1 MKKLFTFLA
10 LSVLL
15 VMGANAQWTKPAAPA
30 TVPLQTDE
38 TLYLY
43 NTAADAFF
51 LGANDWN
58 TRASVSPTK
67 GYKVWIEKYELDDI
81 SYYLADSVETKSQ
94 VMYTFIEG
102 VEGIWVDRNKTDDV
116 QKLFTF
122 EAQENG
128 TYRIGLSPANKSFTP
143 EAYPGA
149 YLGLVPEKNDNRIYL
164 CDTSTYY
171 PPYYDPELWQTDW
184 AFVTPAEYES
194 YIGKKVTY
202 EAAVALKAAIDKAL
216 AENEGIDIASV
227 QAVYD
232 NPASTTEQL
241 RQAADDLVWIVLEWQ
256 TARVSV
262 DKPADYTAYI
272 TNPDYTANNNDGWKG
287 TAPAF
292 QQTGN
297 AEFYNKNY
305 DYHQTIAELPA
316 GIYRVSVDGYYRAGN
331 APDDEKAFA
340 AFEEG
345 DDSLCFARLYATSA
359 AMATIEQPL
368 MLASSQATAEPIGS
382 NTSTNSYGHIPND
395 MATAAAYM
403 AAGKYLGNTL
413 LCYVSDG
420 QLTIGLKKEALIG
433 GDWTLFDNWKL
444 LYMGNSD
451 EAFNYFA
458 ADYLGKSIDYEA
470 YFEANPDVYHYKSAY
485 DQYIAARDQLAA
497 AADAAAIGTA
507 IAAFD
512 AAVNELEASIAAY
525 ALFYAKY
532 QEAEAYMENLNPDI
546 EYEEP
551 LYLLSDYLYI
561 AEEPGDTYPNGTGAY
576 ILENGN
582 LTAEQVT
589 AEIALLDKLLADAIA
604 NALVDGTD
612 CTNLLKNATF
622 AEEGGWTSQPGVT
635 FPTGGLAVGEGP
647 NMVFDVH
654 QNLVNLPD
662 GLYEFTVNACY
673 LAADYT
679 ALTGEEQ
686 YKAYTYINSYDKL
699 MNSVLDDPAAESAH
713 ADDYLFADKGYVPNS
728 SASALQAF
736 TNGRYVQ
743 TVYGVVTD
751 GTMRLG
757 IRNDLRYADGSRAWW
772 TGAKLIYRAKN
783 VEILGEV
790 IAATVP
796 EAQALLANKAG
807 KPELDALQ
815 AAISAAEAAADESR
829 YDALIVLKQAME
841 TVAAGTDTYMK
852 LNTAIA
858 NLAAAIDEYATTA
871 SADAVKAAKTLYAE
885 VAAAYEAGTYNN
897 EQATAKVE
905 ECNLAVVELKIP
917 DMSGGGDEPVDVTS
931 LIINNNFDPAKGD
944 KATGVIEGWTTS
956 AMNGYKQNT
965 VSYNRAEIT
974 LYQDL
979 VGLTPGKYKVT
990 VQTYY
995 RAGYYDE
1002 EWNRKESGEETH
1014 LTTLYAA
1021 TADEKFE
1028 VKVKNLYEDA
1038 AATDYGVKCYT
1049 LANGMFAPDGTSSTV
1064 EFFKQGHYL
1073 NELEFVVGEDGKAR
1087 IGLEKTEILANDYE
1101 VVGEWKLYYLGATE
1115 PEPVDMTS
1123 LIINPDFDPAKG
1135 DKNTGVVE
1143 GWTTSAMN
1151 GYKQNTVSY
1160 NRAEITLYQDLVGL
1174 MPGKYKVTVQT
1185 YYRAGYYDEE
1195 WNRKESGE
1203 DTHLTT
1209 LYAAT
1214 ADDRYEVKVMNLYED
1229 AATTD
1234 YGVKCYTLPNGMFA
1248 PDGTSSTVEFF
1259 KQGHYLNELEFVVG
1273 ENGKARIGLEKAE
1286 ILANDYEVVGPWKL
1300 YYLGEVEPTDPEP
1313 VDMTSLIINPDFDPA
1328 KGDKATGII
1337 EGWTTSPMNG
1347 YKQNTVSYNRAAID
1361 LYQDLVGLP
1370 EGKYEVTVHTYYR
1383 AGYYDEE
1390 WNRKESGEETHLTT
1404 LYATTSDNKYETK
1417 VMNLYE
1423 DASATDYGVKCYT
1436 LPNGM
1441 FAPDGTT
1448 PTVEFFNQ
1456 GHYLNKLQFEVGA
1469 DGKVRIGLSKTEIL
1483 GNDYEVVGAWHLYY
1497 LGKSEGGEGIEEVE
1511 SAAPVLATEIYTLG
1525 GQRINVPQIG
1535 INIFRI
1541 LRTDGSVEVQKVL
1554 VK

>member
-10 LSVLL
+10 LSVLM
-15 VMGANAQWTKPAAPA
+15 VVGAYAQWTKPAAPA
-30 TVPLQTDE
+30 SVPLQTGE

-43 NTAADAFF
+43 NPDADGFF

-58 TRASVSPTK
+58 TRASVSGTK
-67 GYKVWIEKYELDDI
+67 GYKVRIEKYELDDI
-81 SYYLADSVETKSQ
+81 SYYLADSVETKGQ
-94 VMYTFIEG
+94 VMYTFIDG
-102 VEGIWVDRNKTDDV
+102 VESIWVDRNKADEV

-122 EAQENG
+122 EAQDDG
-128 TYRIGLSPANKSFTP
+128 TYRIGLSPENRSFNPGT
-143 EAYPGA
+143 YPGA
-149 YLGLVPEKNDNRIYL
+149 YLGLIPEKNDTRIYL

-171 PPYYDPELWQTDW
+171 PPFYDPELWQTKW
-184 AFVTPAEYES
+184 NFVTPSEYEA
-194 YIGKKVTY
+194 YVGKKQAY
-202 EAAVALKAAIDKAL
+202 EAAVALKANIDKAL
-216 AENEGIDIASV
+216 AENEGIDVSSI

-232 NPASTTEQL
+232 NTASTVEQL
-241 RQAADDLVWIVLEWQ
+241 NKAAEDLVWLVVEFQ

-262 DKPADYTAYI
+262 DTPADFTPYI
-272 TNPDYTANNNDGWKG
+272 TNASYDNNNNEGWKG
-287 TAPAF
+287 TTPGF
-292 QQTGN
+292 QQYGN
-297 AEFYNKNY
+297 AEYYWCNY
-305 DYHQTIAELPA
+305 DTHQSLTGLKN
-316 GIYRVSVDGYYRAGN
+316 GIYRVGLTGFYRAGWAEN
-331 APDDEKAFA
+331 DA
-340 AFEEG
+340 AAYDLLLAG
-345 DDSLCFARLYATSA
+345 DDSLQNAKLYA
-359 AMATIEQPL
+359 ATTGMSTVIAPL
-368 MLASSQATAEPIGS
+368 TLASAGATADSIASGVLA
-382 NTSTNSYGHIPND
+382 NTYGKIPND
-395 MATAAAYM
+395 MQAASEYVK
-403 AAGKYLGNTL
+403 AGRYPEVNVLVYVNDGTL
-413 LCYVSDG
+413 TL
-420 QLTIGLKKEALIG
+420 GLKKERQLE
-433 GDWTLFDNWKL
+433 GDWTILDAWKL
-444 LYMGNSD
+444 YYLGEND
-451 EAFNYFA
+451 DAFAYFA
-458 ADYLGKSIDYEA
+458 SDYLGRSEDYET
-470 YFEANPDVYHYKSAY
+470 YIEYNEVYHYKPGYTAY
-485 DQYIAARDQLAA
+485 LEARNTLAA
-497 AADAAAIGTA
+497 ATDAASIGAAIK
-507 IAAFD
+507 AFD
-512 AAVNELEASIAAY
+512 AAVLALEESFDAY
-525 ALFYAKY
+525 TLFYAKY
-532 QEAEAYMENLNPDI
+532 QDACAYMESLNPEI
-546 EYEEP
+546 VYEDP
-551 LYLLSDYLYI
+551 LYNLSDYLYLE
-561 AEEPGDTYPNGTGAY
+561 EEPSELYPNGTGLY
-576 ILENGN
+576 ILTNGTLN
-582 LTAEQVT
+582 AEQVM
-589 AEIALLDKLLADAIA
+589 AEIAFLEKLLADAIA

-612 CTNLLKNATF
+612 CSNLLKNASF
-622 AEEGGWTSQPGVT
+622 AEEGGWTKQPGVT
-635 FPTGGLAVGEGP
+635 FPTGGNPVGEGP

-654 QNLVNLPD
+654 QELTNLQN

-673 LAADYT
+673 QAADYT

-686 YKAYTYINSYDKL
+686 YKAYTYINSYQKL
-699 MNSVLDDPAAESAH
+699 MNSVLADPASESSHAE
-713 ADDYLFADKGYVPNS
+713 DYNYPGKGYVPNS
-728 SASALQAF
+728 AASAYQAF
-736 TNGRYVQ
+736 TDGRYVQ
-743 TVYGVVTD
+743 TVYGLVTD
-751 GTMRLG
+751 GSLRLG

-772 TGAKLIYRAKN
+772 TGAKLIFRAMN

-790 IAATVP
+790 ITATVP
-796 EAQALLANKAG
+796 EAQALLANKCG
-807 KPELDALQ
+807 QPELDSLQ
-815 AAISAAEAAADESR
+815 TAISTATAATDEAR
-829 YDALIVLKQAME
+829 YDALAALKHAME
-841 TVAAGTDTYMK
+841 SVVNAVDNYAK
-852 LNTAIA
+852 LHTALN
-858 NLAAAIDEYATTA
+858 NLDAAIDEYAETA
-871 SADAVKAAKTLYAE
+871 SDEAVKNAEALYAE
-885 VAAAYEAGTYNN
+885 ALAGYEAGIYNN
-897 EQATAKVE
+897 VEAIAKVE
-905 ECNLAVVELKIP
+905 AVNLAVVELKIP
-917 DMSGGGDEPVDVTS
+917 DMSGDEDEPVDVTS

-1203 DTHLTT
+1203 ETHLTT
-1209 LYAAT
+1209 LYAST

-1234 YGVKCYTLPNGMFA
+1234 YGVKCYTLANGMFA

-1273 ENGKARIGLEKAE
+1273 EDGKARIGLEKTE

-1328 KGDKATGII
+1328 KGDKATGVI

-1390 WNRKESGEETHLTT
+1390 WNRKENGEDTHLTT

-1525 GQRINVPQIG
+1525 GQRINVPQSG

-1541 LRTDGSVEVQKVL
+1541 LRVDGSVEVQKVL
-1554 VK
+1554 VR